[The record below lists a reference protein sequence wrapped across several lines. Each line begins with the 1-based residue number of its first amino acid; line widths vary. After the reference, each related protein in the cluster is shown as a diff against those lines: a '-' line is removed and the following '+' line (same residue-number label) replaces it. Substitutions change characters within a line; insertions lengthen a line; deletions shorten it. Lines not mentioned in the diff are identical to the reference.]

1 MGGALDAPAL
11 VAVVVAVVVSAV
23 EAGVL
28 TEAGRTIL

>member
-11 VAVVVAVVVSAV
+11 VAVVVVVLSAV